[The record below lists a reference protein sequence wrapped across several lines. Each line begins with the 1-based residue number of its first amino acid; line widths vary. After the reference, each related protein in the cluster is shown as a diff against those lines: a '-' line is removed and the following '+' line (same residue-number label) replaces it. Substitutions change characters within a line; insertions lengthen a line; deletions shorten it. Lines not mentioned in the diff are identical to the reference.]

1 MNSEPTIRRLL
12 YTHNHLLGA
21 ARGFSKQANEEDSFN
36 SAMAAAMFCAL
47 ALEAALNYIGSAV
60 EATWDAHLQR
70 KLSPEGKLA
79 FLASR
84 FAYEIDFG
92 QRPFQGFRALFE
104 LRNQLAHGT
113 TQDLSYE
120 TAKHWLIYGDR
131 KWPAAQ
137 WETLCTG
144 EQAERLV
151 EDTERMIT
159 ILHSTAG
166 VEAIPAFMLS
176 EHV

>member
-1 MNSEPTIRRLL
+1 MNTKTTIKRRL

-21 ARGFSKQANEEDSFN
+21 AKGFSKQARNDGAFF
-36 SAMAAAMFCAL
+36 SAMASAMFCAL
-47 ALEAALNYIGSAV
+47 ALEAALNYVGAAV
-60 EATWDAHLQR
+60 EPIWEGHLQR
-70 KLSPEGKLA
+70 KLGPEGKLA
-79 FLASR
+79 LLSSR
-84 FAYEIDFG
+84 FDYPIDFG
-92 QRPFQGFRALFE
+92 KRPFQGFRALFE

-137 WETLCTG
+137 WEELCT
-144 EQAERLV
+144 AEHAKRLV
-151 EDTERMIT
+151 EDTEQMIATLHT
-159 ILHSTAG
+159 ISG
-166 VEAIPAFMLS
+166 VEAIPAFLLS